1 MHDQRC
7 PMCRSDVSEWI
18 RRHLFECDQAA
29 ELSDQLVGF
38 IFSCLAPERLH
49 SLRESLAGADTPE
62 AREAVAR
69 QIFQE
74 AAQAEPRG
82 PSRP

>member
-18 RRHLFECDQAA
+18 RRHLFERDQAA

-38 IFSCLAPERLH
+38 ICSCLSPERLH

-62 AREAVAR
+62 AIEALAR
-69 QIFQE
+69 QMFQE
-74 AAQAEPRG
+74 VAQAAPVRDA
-82 PSRP
+82 